1 MAFVDLE
8 MTGLDPARD
17 RVIEICIERV
27 RGETVTGRLHTLVR
41 PESLDDVPS
50 GTPPEAAALGN
61 ADIHGIRAEELV
73 GAPTFAALAGT
84 IESLLD
90 GAVFVAHG
98 ASWDVAFVEAEFA
111 RAGRP
116 RKVGPYLDT
125 LNLSRRAFGLPRHS
139 LDALR
144 EHFGLDRTRAHRA
157 DADVTALRE
166 IWKRCVETLEP
177 TTPRD
182 LWQVRV
188 AERRAREQIIAE
200 CNEAIAAGQ
209 PVTVLYRP
217 RARRAEPMQM
227 VLVELVTGLDPPRVI
242 GYQLPGRGR
251 RELRADRILRIE
263 PC

>member
-1 MAFVDLE
+1 MATPPPPQGPPWDAPLSEATLAFVDLE
-8 MTGLDPARD
+8 MTGLDPTRD

-27 RGETVTGRLHTLVR
+27 RGEAVVGRLHTLVR
-41 PESLDDVPS
+41 PESLAVVAGAPS
-50 GTPPEAAALGN
+50 PREGTGETDAATPNTGTSDAAALGN

-73 GAPTFAALAGT
+73 NAPTFAALVDA
-84 IESLLD
+84 IEPLLD

-98 ASWDVAFVEAEFA
+98 ASWDVAFVEAELA

-125 LNLSRRAFGLPRHS
+125 LNLSRRAFGLQRHS

-157 DADVTALRE
+157 DADVAALRE
-166 IWKRCVETLEP
+166 IWRRCVETLEP

-188 AERRAREQIIAE
+188 AERRARE
-200 CNEAIAAGQ
+200 
-209 PVTVLYRP
+209 
-217 RARRAEPMQM
+217 
-227 VLVELVTGLDPPRVI
+227 
-242 GYQLPGRGR
+242 
-251 RELRADRILRIE
+251 
-263 PC
+263 